1 MGFND
6 ISMNMWLNSTCE
18 LQTDLILK
26 DDASTAKSLTHP
38 RLPNPLLKI
47 LPIDR
52 NFSWKKLSEKMLCH
66 ALNRVFRLFHSY
78 TKISNIF
85 CKINY
90 NGQSRRVFREIITD
104 GEIFKVFTENRG
116 SRS

>member
-1 MGFND
+1 
-6 ISMNMWLNSTCE
+6 
-18 LQTDLILK
+18 
-26 DDASTAKSLTHP
+26 
-38 RLPNPLLKI
+38 
-47 LPIDR
+47 
-52 NFSWKKLSEKMLCH
+52 MLCH

-90 NGQSRRVFREIITD
+90 NGQSRQVFREIITD